1 MKKTYLR
8 HYKINEDL
16 LTFNDNDNTF
26 EFDDD
31 VFKNKM
37 KHHPDRLTQFYI
49 AHYEHE
55 IDESC
60 YKLYKLLNRE
70 GQEYLAQ
77 AQKLIQKAC
86 LASRTLYIP
95 SHIAAMS
102 RDEYINYLKESYHD
116 IDIDNDDLS
125 QFDNIYS
132 AEDYLRH
139 ELDFAREMGR
149 EDDLKDD
156 IRKSYEDKKERALSR
171 QYDYFR
177 ELLSKLTDS
186 EYEFLCY
193 AVEEG
198 TQHDDDCT
206 QFSKSMAI
214 NNWNDGTSEGKE
226 KRNGEKIYNNIIKK
240 GVAKEIKDGNK
251 FYYEIPFGLIDVMDI
266 DFNYYRSV
274 NSGKGIFTPLRKGD
288 NWYHLHRPEY
298 YHYYKNII

>member
-1 MKKTYLR
+1 MGKVFFRKNKL
-8 HYKINEDL
+8 NEGVV
-16 LTFNDNDNTF
+16 
-26 EFDDD
+26 FDDD
-31 VFKNKM
+31 AFKNKI
-37 KHHPDRLTQFYI
+37 KYHPEVVTQHRMANYEYQIDRLC
-49 AHYEHE
+49 
-55 IDESC
+55 D
-60 YKLYKLLNRE
+60 KLYILLNRE
-70 GQEYLAQ
+70 GQNYLAQ
-77 AQKLIQKAC
+77 AQRLIQKAC
-86 LASRTLYIP
+86 ISSYKLRMP
-95 SHIAAMS
+95 GHVAAMS
-102 RDEYINYLKESYHD
+102 PKEFSNYLKESYHD

-139 ELDFAREMGR
+139 ELEFAREAGR
-149 EDDLKDD
+149 EDYLKDD
-156 IRKSYEDKKERALSR
+156 IRKSYEDKKHRALSK

-206 QFSKSMAI
+206 QFSKSMTI
-214 NNWNDGTSEGKE
+214 DNWNDGTSEGKE

-288 NWYHLHRPEY
+288 TWYHLHRPEN